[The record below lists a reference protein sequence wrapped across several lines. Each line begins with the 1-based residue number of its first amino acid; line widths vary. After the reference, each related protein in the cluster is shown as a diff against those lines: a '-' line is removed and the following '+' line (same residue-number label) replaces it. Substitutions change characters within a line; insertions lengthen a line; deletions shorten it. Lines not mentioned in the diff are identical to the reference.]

1 VQYGQAPRG
10 PAQTI
15 VEVDGR
21 TRFQLPGI
29 PLFPPL
35 EADALLKPAI
45 EWVIESPAAAQLD
58 AEVAY
63 VSGGLNWTADYNVVS
78 PLDGDA
84 LELIGW
90 VTMRNDSGKS
100 FEEAQIKLMAGDVSK
115 LDPRRVQVAAV
126 GGVIGGVA
134 GGVPVPP
141 QVTERTFDE
150 YHLYSLERATS
161 LRDGETKQVE
171 FLRASG
177 IKAKLIYVYEG
188 AKFDPRPGYAPPEMI
203 LQDSSYGTKSNPKVW
218 VMREF
223 VNSAANRLGM
233 PLPQGRIR
241 FYRRDTDGRLEFTGE
256 DELRHT
262 PRDETVR
269 VFTGAAFDLVGERKR
284 TNFYVDHGRRT
295 VEESFEIRLRNRK
308 QEAVEVLVNEKLYRA
323 ATWDIYSSSMPFAK
337 KDSQQVEFRV
347 PLAPDEEKAVTYSV
361 RYTW

>member
-1 VQYGQAPRG
+1 MCWSAASPVTAQTALTLYNQQFAVVRETLPLALERGENRVRFNQVTAYLEPETVIVRDPSGKVALRVLEQNYLADPLSIDSMLSRHEGRTIQFLTREGEETRIVEGRIIRAGPANPPVASHSARFAGPYGVQYGQAPRG

-63 VSGGLNWTADYNVVS
+63 ISGGLNWTADYNVVS
-78 PLDGDA
+78 PADGDA

-100 FEEAQIKLMAGDVSK
+100 FEGAQVKLMAGDVSK

-126 GGVIGGVA
+126 GGVVGGVA
-134 GGVPVPP
+134 GGVPGPP

-150 YHLYSLERATS
+150 YHLYSLERVMN

-177 IKAKLIYVYEG
+177 IKAKLI
-188 AKFDPRPGYAPPEMI
+188 
-203 LQDSSYGTKSNPKVW
+203 
-218 VMREF
+218 
-223 VNSAANRLGM
+223 
-233 PLPQGRIR
+233 
-241 FYRRDTDGRLEFTGE
+241 
-256 DELRHT
+256 
-262 PRDETVR
+262 
-269 VFTGAAFDLVGERKR
+269 
-284 TNFYVDHGRRT
+284 
-295 VEESFEIRLRNRK
+295 
-308 QEAVEVLVNEKLYRA
+308 
-323 ATWDIYSSSMPFAK
+323 
-337 KDSQQVEFRV
+337 
-347 PLAPDEEKAVTYSV
+347 
-361 RYTW
+361 